1 MYFTKVKLRD
11 YKIPTNIED
20 LERRSELKI
29 KVRSS
34 SRYIYIYILS
44 KEEMLGL
51 VGHVQLF
58 LSCRMAFQFL
68 NLNIKEQNIQLF
80 CFGLPF
86 WKYFLWAV
94 VCCC

>member
-58 LSCRMAFQFL
+58 LSCRMICSAFQFL

-80 CFGLPF
+80 C
-86 WKYFLWAV
+86 
-94 VCCC
+94 